1 MPSPFDQS
9 RYQVRLEHGVD
20 GLRRL
25 APSDVVVIV
34 DVLDVSR
41 RAIDAA
47 VVGIDLTVA
56 DLGDAA
62 RSMVA
67 AAPASS
73 VLVGGLRNAP
83 AVAAAILAEQ
93 ERRGQRTSVALVS
106 STPHGRFAVENQLA
120 AGAIIDG
127 LAAGGIDHSSPEAA
141 VACEGFR
148 ALRGAVR
155 HMVTAAGT
163 GQLLV
168 DEGLRDAVLAQARI
182 DDTDAVPM
190 LRDDHFSRL

>member
-47 VVGIDLTVA
+47 VAGIDLTVA

-62 RSMVA
+62 RSTVA

-93 ERRGQRTSVALVS
+93 ERRGQRTSVALVA

-127 LAAGGIDHSSPEAA
+127 LAARGIDHSSPEAA

>member
-1 MPSPFDQS
+1 MPSSFDQS

-25 APSDVVVIV
+25 ATSDVVVVV

-41 RAIDAA
+41 HAIDAA
-47 VVGIDLTVA
+47 AAGAELAVA
-56 DLGDAA
+56 ALGDEV

-67 AAPASS
+67 AASASS
-73 VLVGGLRNAP
+73 VLVGGLRNAR

-93 ERRGQRTSVALVS
+93 ERRGQRTSVALVA
-106 STPHGRFAVENQLA
+106 STPRGRFAVENQLA

-127 LAAGGIDHSSPEAA
+127 LAARGIDHSSPEAA

-155 HMVTAAGT
+155 HMVTAAGN

-168 DEGLRDAVLAQARI
+168 EEGLRDAVLAQTRS
-182 DDTDAVPM
+182 DDTDAVPA
-190 LRDDHFSRL
+190 LHGDHFSRL